1 LEDDAGTPLRSFDH
15 DGGSFVLGF
24 EGARY
29 NVRIRNSTSERVEA
43 VLSIDGRDAI
53 SGRVGDYV
61 GLRGYIVPPHDSIVV
76 SGFRQTLDTVARFR
90 FSAPSRSYSARMGTP
105 ENVGVIGVAF
115 FPERRVWQPIAP
127 FARTVPAP
135 ESSARRDRPAAG
147 SPRKSAADDARGA
160 DEGEATREQRLGT
173 EYGESSDSSV
183 VEVPFVRANA
193 TSPAVIHALT
203 YDDEDGLL
211 SRGIDLA
218 PPSLDGQTCR
228 SVSEC
233 GPPEP
238 FPRNRF
244 APPPP

>member
-1 LEDDAGTPLRSFDH
+1 M
-15 DGGSFVLGF
+15 LGF
-24 EGARY
+24 EGERY
-29 NVRIRNSTSERVEA
+29 DVRIRNSTSERVEA

-76 SGFRQTLDTVARFR
+76 SGFRQSLDTVARFR
-90 FSAPSRSYSARMGTP
+90 FSAPARSYSARMGTP

-115 FPERRVWQPIAP
+115 FPERHVWRPIAP
-127 FARTVPAP
+127 FARAAPAP
-135 ESSARRDRPAAG
+135 ESSERRDGPTAG
-147 SPRKSAADDARGA
+147 SARKSAADDARGG
-160 DEGEATREQRLGT
+160 DDGEAPRERRLGT
-173 EYGESSDSSV
+173 EYGESSDSAV
-183 VEVPFVRANA
+183 VEVPFIRANP
-193 TSPAVIHALT
+193 TNPAAVHTLT
-203 YDDEDGLL
+203 YDDARGLV
-211 SRGIDLA
+211 SRGIDLD
-218 PPSLDGQTCR
+218 PPSVDAQTCR

>member
-1 LEDDAGTPLRSFDH
+1 M
-15 DGGSFVLGF
+15 LGF

-53 SGRVGDYV
+53 SGRVGDYI

-76 SGFRQTLDTVARFR
+76 SGFRQSLDTVARFR
-90 FSAPSRSYSARMGTP
+90 FSAPARSYSARMGTP

-115 FPERRVWQPIAP
+115 FPERRPWRPITP
-127 FARTVPAP
+127 FARAVPAP
-135 ESSARRDRPAAG
+135 ESSVRRDGPAAG
-147 SPRKSAADDARGA
+147 SAEKSAADDVRGA
-160 DEGEATREQRLGT
+160 DEGEERRAQRLGT

-183 VEVPFVRANA
+183 VEVPFVRASA
-193 TSPAVIHALT
+193 TSPAAVHALT
-203 YDDEDGLL
+203 YDDARGLI
-211 SRGIDLA
+211 SRGIDLD
-218 PPSLDGQTCR
+218 PPAVDVQAYR
-228 SVSEC
+228 PVAEC